1 MARMTLDQLEIFL
14 AVANHLHFTRAAEDL
29 YITQPSVSVAVQNL
43 EVQYGVRLFDRI
55 GRRIELTDAGKLLQQ
70 EAAKIFEQ
78 VQLVE
83 RGLKELNDL
92 HKGEIRL
99 GASQTIGSYWLPQ
112 FISQFKQDYPGIRV
126 NCTLG
131 NTQEIGMG
139 TVDGRFDLGI
149 VEGKVEPAVAGMLTQ
164 SIVGSDRLQIV
175 VGRSHPWFQQSEV
188 AFTEL
193 VKTDWVMRES
203 GSGTREQFEQALFQW
218 GIELA
223 DLEII
228 LELKNGEMIKVIV
241 ENGRSAAAISNL
253 IVSKE
258 LQLKTLHAI
267 KITEDRHSTNPD
279 LDPMI
284 RPFYLIKHRER
295 FQTRVSQVFE
305 QLLTDRITAQLT

>member
-1 MARMTLDQLEIFL
+1 MTLDQLEIFL
-14 AVANHLHFTRAAEDL
+14 TVTKHLHFTRAAEEL
-29 YITQPSVSVAVQNL
+29 YITQPSVSVAIQNL

-55 GRRIELTDAGKLLQQ
+55 GRRIELTAAGKLLQQ

-78 VQLVE
+78 VKLVE

-131 NTQEIGMG
+131 NTQEIGIG

-149 VEGKVEPAVAGMLTQ
+149 VEGKVEPAVASALTQ

-175 VGRSHPWFQQSEV
+175 VGRSHPWFQQAEV
-188 AFTEL
+188 AWTEL

-203 GSGTREQFEQALFQW
+203 GSGTRQQFEQALAQW
-218 GIELA
+218 GIEPA
-223 DLEII
+223 DLKVI

-241 ENGRSAAAISNL
+241 ENGSGAAAISNL

-258 LQLKTLHAI
+258 LQLETLDAI
-267 KITEDRHSTNPD
+267 KITGIDRSPTDANP
-279 LDPMI
+279 MV
-284 RPFYLIKHRER
+284 RPFYLLKHRER
-295 FQTRVSQVFE
+295 FQTRVAQVFE
-305 QLLTDRITAQLT
+305 QLLTRITAQPT